1 MIINKITLKNIF
13 GHHNKMEKGICK
25 FCNSTEEEILLD
37 LFGVKVCEGCYH
49 DILNHMKYKNFNDL
63 LDCDKQQLMLFL
75 NELAKIKVE

>member
-1 MIINKITLKNIF
+1 MLKKILKHSN
-13 GHHNKMEKGICK
+13 EKGICK
-25 FCNSTEEEILLD
+25 FCNSTEEEYLID

-75 NELAKIKVE
+75 NELAKHKKG